1 LKEEAIPAR
10 KRGGT
15 CNGEKAMF
23 NNLDE
28 QIETTAGETP
38 TQAARVLRYLIVAVL
53 SIILFGGLFLG
64 VWFLEF

>member
-1 LKEEAIPAR
+1 
-10 KRGGT
+10 
-15 CNGEKAMF
+15 MF

-28 QIETTAGETP
+28 QIESTVGETSTP
-38 TQAARVLRYLIVAVL
+38 AARVLRYLIVAAL